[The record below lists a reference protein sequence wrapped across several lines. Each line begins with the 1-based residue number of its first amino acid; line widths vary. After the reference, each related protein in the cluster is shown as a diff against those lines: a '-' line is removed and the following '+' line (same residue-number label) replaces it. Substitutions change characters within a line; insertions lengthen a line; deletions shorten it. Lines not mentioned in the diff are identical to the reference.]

1 MRSIR
6 RIALARAPRRPAALS
21 PAAGATRG
29 ATRGAASAASDAD
42 RHRSTIF
49 DRRNVEFLLWEQ
61 PAFAAQAGDRETL
74 SAMLDAAEDLVE
86 SHASA
91 DAVADAHE
99 PTWDPETN
107 IVSIPDETR
116 AFLDAQR
123 EGGFTLLGAD
133 VEDGGL
139 GLSLTASTAVN
150 SIISCGF
157 TSGLGGFYA
166 LTHCAANLIKAHG
179 TTEQKETYVRP
190 LVEGRFGGTMAL
202 SEAQSGSS
210 LSELKAKARHVEGD
224 EYRLSGSKMWTS
236 GFDHDCF
243 ENIVHLVLAKIDGDD
258 TPPGNRGISLFIV
271 PKVLP
276 DGSPNDV
283 ALNGLN
289 HKMGQ
294 RALPNSYWSME
305 DKCVGYLV
313 GGAKHAGLMQMFTM
327 MRAGRVRGLR
337 VDGVGVAAVASTPSS
352 RASVHAGTTCASPS
366 ASTRPAA
373 GCGASRRAWPTRR
386 SGFKVRRWVAKLKSP
401 SSSMPM

>member
-1 MRSIR
+1 MSFC
-6 RIALARAPRRPAALS
+6 LF
-21 PAAGATRG
+21 
-29 ATRGAASAASDAD
+29 ASA
-42 RHRSTIF
+42 TI
-49 DRRNVEFLLWEQ
+49 VVK
-61 PAFAAQAGDRETL
+61 
-74 SAMLDAAEDLVE
+74 MII
-86 SHASA
+86 
-91 DAVADAHE
+91 AVADAHE

-107 IVSIPDETR
+107 RVSIPDETR
-116 AFLDAQR
+116 AFLEAQR

-179 TTEQKETYVRP
+179 TTEQKEAYVRP
-190 LVEGRFGGTMAL
+190 LVEGKFGGTMAL

-210 LSELKAKARHVEGD
+210 LSDLKAKARHVQGD

-243 ENIVHLVLAKIDGDD
+243 ENIVHLVLAKIEGED
-258 TPPGNRGISLFIV
+258 TPQGNRGISLFIV
-271 PKVLP
+271 PKILP
-276 DGSPNDV
+276 DGTPNDV

-305 DKCVGYLV
+305 DGCVGYLV

-327 MRAGRVRGLR
+327 MRGGRVRCLLC
-337 VDGVGVAAVASTPSS
+337 VDGVVLRLS
-352 RASVHAGTTCASPS
+352 RRRRRGESVFHAGTTCASPS
-366 ASTRPAA
+366 VCTRPAA
-373 GCGASRRAWPTRR
+373 VSEASRRAWPTRR
-386 SGFKVRRWVAKLKSP
+386 SGFKVRRWVAKLRSR
-401 SSSMPM
+401 SSSTPTSGASC

>member
-1 MRSIR
+1 MRGIR
-6 RIALARAPRRPAALS
+6 TIALARAPRRLAALS
-21 PAAGATRG
+21 PSARATR
-29 ATRGAASAASDAD
+29 RAASSDAD

-86 SHASA
+86 THASA

-179 TTEQKETYVRP
+179 TTEQKEAYVRP

-210 LSELKAKARHVEGD
+210 LSELKAKARHVKGD

-243 ENIVHLVLAKIDGDD
+243 ENIVHLVLAKIEGED
-258 TPPGNRGISLFIV
+258 TPQGNRGISLFIV
-271 PKVLP
+271 PKILK
-276 DGSPNDV
+276 DGTPNDI

-305 DKCVGYLV
+305 DNCVGYLV

-327 MRAGRVRGLR
+327 MRGAASGAFRR
-337 VDGVGVAAVASTPSS
+337 GVAAVAST
-352 RASVHAGTTCASPS
+352 ASG
-366 ASTRPAA
+366 
-373 GCGASRRAWPTRR
+373 
-386 SGFKVRRWVAKLKSP
+386 
-401 SSSMPM
+401 

>member
-1 MRSIR
+1 MRAIR
-6 RIALARAPRRPAALS
+6 KIALGRAPRTPASLS
-21 PAAGATRG
+21 SSASATRG
-29 ATRGAASAASDAD
+29 ATRGAASGASDAD

-61 PAFAAQAGDRETL
+61 PAFAAQAGDRETMGAL
-74 SAMLDAAEDLVE
+74 LDAAEALVTE
-86 SHASA
+86 HASA

-116 AFLDAQR
+116 AFLEAQR

-179 TTEQKETYVRP
+179 TTEQKEAYVRP

-210 LSELKAKARHVEGD
+210 LSELKAKARHVKGD

-258 TPPGNRGISLFIV
+258 TPQGNRGISLFIV
-271 PKVLP
+271 PKILP

-305 DKCVGYLV
+305 DGCVGYLV
-313 GGAKHAGLMQMFTM
+313 GDVKHAGLMQMFTM
-327 MRAGRVRGLR
+327 MCGAASGAFASTAS
-337 VDGVGVAAVASTPSS
+337 GVAAVASTP
-352 RASVHAGTTCASPS
+352 G
-366 ASTRPAA
+366 
-373 GCGASRRAWPTRR
+373 
-386 SGFKVRRWVAKLKSP
+386 
-401 SSSMPM
+401 